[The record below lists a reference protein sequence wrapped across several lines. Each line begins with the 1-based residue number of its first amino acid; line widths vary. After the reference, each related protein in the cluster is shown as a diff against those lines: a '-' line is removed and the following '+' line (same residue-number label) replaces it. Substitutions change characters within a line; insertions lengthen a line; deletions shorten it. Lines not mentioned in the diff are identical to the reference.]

1 MPPRCE
7 DIKKRFRPSG
17 PLGIREFFMPI
28 PNHKGMSTIFR
39 DITIPV
45 GWNDDQSRIQK
56 QPMSI
61 AASAFEKLSSERLR
75 ERAGE
80 TVSVAF
86 TRLQLR
92 GILTALERKEER
104 GTHLDPALG
113 VLREMLRRSLQGM
126 PY

>member
-1 MPPRCE
+1 
-7 DIKKRFRPSG
+7 
-17 PLGIREFFMPI
+17 
-28 PNHKGMSTIFR
+28 
-39 DITIPV
+39 
-45 GWNDDQSRIQK
+45 
-56 QPMSI
+56 MSI